1 MTEPATGPTLDRL
14 LALSADPVS
23 VVAIVGVALGL
34 LYLAGAGRMWASGR
48 RWSIARTMAFLAGC
62 GLIVVVTATAAD
74 DYGQS
79 LFSVFMFQQLTLMLV
94 VPPLLVVGAPGTLLL
109 RATPHSFG
117 GQWVLRAALFGLRSR
132 LGRTLIHPA
141 FTLPVFL
148 FVFYGLYLGGLADPI
163 LAIPAGH
170 TLLEL
175 LFVGAGIL
183 FAVPVLSPDPVPG
196 RHSALG
202 RVVEMFTKI
211 ALHTAFGVIL
221 LLATAPLVKTFAS
234 PPAGWGIDPLYDQQI
249 AGALV
254 WTYAELPSFII
265 LIYLLNRW
273 YRDST
278 RRDRAADRRA
288 DAAGDPDLA
297 AYNAHLEQLNRR
309 PPSRPPGSTDPHP
322 VPASRAAE
330 PKQEDR

>member
-1 MTEPATGPTLDRL
+1 MTDRMTGPSLDQL
-14 LALSADPVS
+14 LAVSADFPS
-23 VVAIVGVALGL
+23 IVAIIGATLAL
-34 LYLAGAGRMWASGR
+34 LYLGGAVRLWAAGR
-48 RWSIARTMAFLAGC
+48 RWSIARTVAFLAGC
-62 GLIVVVTATAAD
+62 AFVVTVTATAID

-94 VPPLLVVGAPGTLLL
+94 APPLLLLGAPGTLLL
-109 RATPHSFG
+109 RTTPHRYG
-117 GQWVLRAALFGLRSR
+117 GQVVLRAALFGLRSR
-132 LGRTLIHPA
+132 LGQALIHPA
-141 FTLPVFL
+141 VTLPAFL

-163 LAIPAGH
+163 LAIPSGH

-175 LFVGAGIL
+175 VFLGAGIL

-202 RVVEMFTKI
+202 RVIEMFTKI

-221 LLATAPLVKTFAS
+221 LLTTTPLVQAFAS
-234 PPAGWGIDPLYDQQI
+234 PPAAWGIDPLYDQQI

-278 RRDRAADRRA
+278 RRDRAADKRA

-297 AYNAHLEQLNRR
+297 AYNAHLEQLNRGPASR
-309 PPSRPPGSTDPHP
+309 PPISADPHPSPPSRN
-322 VPASRAAE
+322 R
-330 PKQEDR
+330 

>member
-1 MTEPATGPTLDRL
+1 MTERTTGPNIDSL
-14 LALSADPVS
+14 LALSAEPLS
-23 VVAIVGVALGL
+23 AVAITGTILAL
-34 LYLAGAGRMWASGR
+34 LYLAGAVQLWARGR
-48 RWSIARTMAFLAGC
+48 RWSIVRTIAFLAGC
-62 GLIVVVTATAAD
+62 ALIVAVSATGIE
-74 DYGQS
+74 DYGQR

-94 VPPLLVVGAPGTLLL
+94 APPLLLVGAPGTLLL
-109 RATPHSFG
+109 RVTPHRFG
-117 GQWVLRAALFGLRSR
+117 GQWVLRTALFGLRSR

-141 FTLPVFL
+141 VTLLLFL
-148 FVFYGLYLGGLADPI
+148 LLFYGLYLGGLVDPI
-163 LAIPAGH
+163 LAIPSGH

-175 LFVGAGIL
+175 LFLGAGVV
-183 FAVPVLSPDPVPG
+183 FAVPILSPDPVPG
-196 RHSALG
+196 KHSALG

-211 ALHTAFGVIL
+211 TLHTAFGVIL
-221 LLATAPLVKTFAS
+221 LLSAAPLVRTFAS
-234 PPAGWGIDPLYDQQI
+234 PPAAWNIDPLYDQQI

-273 YRDST
+273 YRDSK

-309 PPSRPPGSTDPHP
+309 ATARPPGAIGPH
-322 VPASRAAE
+322 PASRPTE
-330 PKQEDR
+330 PTRADR